1 MENKKLF
8 MISFLVN
15 FIFSMITV
23 LLSLIVFKINKSST
37 DISLVMI
44 AFIGSLLITRG
55 VLLKNFLSS
64 RSEIVIGSGIF
75 SIGCLLMFLGSTKL
89 LFMFFGAVAF
99 GLAIGMIPPAILSLL
114 SSDDEV
120 NKDMNLGI
128 YNAIVAL
135 AAVFSPKIG
144 EEMYDLNPQLLFEI
158 WLILAIGIFLL
169 ALLIKEQQNNSSED
183 TLVNL
188 KKVVTN
194 SKFQIYFLTLLFSS
208 ISYGAYRFI
217 LQKSSCRFAYIISF
231 FGQAISWC
239 SFSKK

>member
-158 WLILAIGIFLL
+158 WLILAIGMFLL
-169 ALLIKEQQNNSSED
+169 KEQQNNSSED

-194 SKFQIYFLTLLFSS
+194 SKFQIYFLTLLFSL

-217 LQKSSCRFAYIISF
+217 LQKSSCRLAYIISF